1 MSERELAMSD
11 MAQWPRVAV
20 IMRSMNEQP
29 HTRPTLEELFAQTYT
44 NFLIYNCDSGST
56 DGTLEL
62 VKEFNR
68 IPENIV
74 EIAPADY
81 IPGRVLNQMV
91 ARTVEP
97 IIVFLNADAIP
108 IDTKWLENLLRPIML
123 NEADATMSRQ
133 LARAEAP
140 FIMKYDQERGYDPK
154 NLKGD
159 NAGFFSA
166 VACAFKRELWEQTK
180 FYEKGYAEDLAW
192 STVCQQKGARFQLV
206 LDSVVEHSHNF
217 TIKGLYK
224 KRYRHGIAFVYIRQE
239 LPQPGSHILCC
250 AKEIVR
256 DFLHAA
262 GKGKFFTIPYNI
274 VYRITIHWAYYR
286 GKREGWRRYRM
297 EH

>member
-1 MSERELAMSD
+1 MPDSKLVMTD
-11 MAQWPRVAV
+11 MATWPRIAV

-29 HTRPTLEELFAQTYT
+29 HTLPTLEGLFAQTYT
-44 NFLIYNCDSGST
+44 NFTLYNCDSGST

-62 VKEFNR
+62 VKQYNP
-68 IPENIV
+68 IAGNIV
-74 EIAPADY
+74 EIKPSDY
-81 IPGRVLNQMV
+81 VPGRVLNQMCG
-91 ARTVEP
+91 RTVEP

-108 IDTKWLENLLRPIML
+108 MDTCWLENLLRPIL
-123 NEADATMSRQ
+123 NDEADATMSRQ

-166 VACAFKRELWEQTK
+166 VACAFKRELWEQTR
-180 FYEKGYAEDLAW
+180 FYEEGYAEDLAW
-192 STVCQQKGARFQLV
+192 STVCQQKGARFRLI

-224 KRYRHGIAFVYIRQE
+224 KRYRHGVAFVFIRKE
-239 LPQPGSHILCC
+239 LPRFLHHFLGCL
-250 AKEIVR
+250 KEMAR
-256 DFLHAA
+256 DFLHAVQT
-262 GKGKFFTIPYNI
+262 GNSSTIPYNM
-274 VYRITIHWAYYR
+274 VYRITIHWAYFR

>member
-1 MSERELAMSD
+1 MPKPELAMSD

-29 HTRPTLEELFAQTYT
+29 HTKPTLEGLYAQTYT
-44 NFLIYNCDSGST
+44 NFTIYNCDSGST
-56 DGTLEL
+56 DGTLDL
-62 VKEFNR
+62 VKQFNP

-74 EIAPADY
+74 EIAPSDY

-91 ARTVEP
+91 VRTVEP

-108 IDTKWLENLLRPIML
+108 MNTLWLENLLRPIML
-123 NEADATMSRQ
+123 DETDATMSRQ

-159 NAGFFSA
+159 NVGFFSA

-180 FYEKGYAEDLAW
+180 FYEEGYAEDLAW
-192 STVCQQKGARFQLV
+192 STFCQQKGARFRLV

-239 LPQPGSHILCC
+239 LPRLGFHILSG
-250 AKEIVR
+250 AKEILR
-256 DFLHAA
+256 DFLHAMHS
-262 GKGKFFTIPYNI
+262 GEISTIPYNMI
-274 VYRITIHWAYYR
+274 YRITIHWAYYR
-286 GKREGWRRYRM
+286 GKREGWRRYQM